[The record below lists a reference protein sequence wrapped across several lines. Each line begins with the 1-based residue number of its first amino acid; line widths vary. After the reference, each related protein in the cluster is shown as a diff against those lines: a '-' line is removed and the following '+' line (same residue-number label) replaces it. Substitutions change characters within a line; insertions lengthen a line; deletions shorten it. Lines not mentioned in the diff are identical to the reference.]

1 MENNT
6 IDLENEIITFETDAL
21 KEEQAN
27 AKNNYSYLK
36 SEIEEKKKT
45 LPHPN
50 ITPSTIGRDYED
62 RERINFQKQL
72 NASHWNTINRLQV
85 YYDSKSLY
93 CGHVQIGETYDAFIM
108 DSTALET
115 LPIGNN
121 IILINSDDKRYS
133 DVIQYWHYP
142 DSNTD
147 VVLSRNIS
155 MENKNVTEVDVV
167 LDRRSNLYSSITD
180 SYLRKALI
188 RNKSK
193 NEIQSIIQTIQKKQD
208 FIRQLDKNVSFI
220 VQGCAGSGKTMVLL
234 HRLRYL
240 IFNKEINNDDYVLL
254 TPSQEFKEYIKGVSS
269 KFNINYNKTF
279 TFQEYFA
286 SIASAQ
292 SNRIENSSNELVF
305 GSNYLEIIYSKEFIQ
320 KCFNQ
325 FLTII
330 YKNINKLIEF
340 GEAKQNEL
348 FSTELNGIR
357 DRIESLK
364 KTAISSAQVFSKN
377 IQKYISIE
385 ISDNYHDILTF
396 ANELKAQIDKKEE
409 EAKKSK
415 ITFENLSISPQDERL
430 ITDERLIRLKSDL
443 QAQESQF
450 LKASIF
456 TRNSHKTKLEHL
468 KVKYQELYDKIVS
481 ELLEDDRKAYIENS
495 SKSAKIFPDISF
507 EEAKEIL
514 SNLIQLYE
522 TINNSIKEET
532 KKFDNLDEYFAEK
545 HNEKIA
551 NLTELIDFS
560 TELFDCI
567 ETKVDLLDNSWDIL
581 KKCFDSAFKVYE
593 EFIPYCSD
601 KKTEEQFKCFKQKTD
616 SQLEVYLSTFLFNQ
630 CKKTIKS
637 QFDIKI
643 NKLYKHYWY
652 LLLYCQYLSK
662 SKEHQKAKYV
672 YIDEAQDLSTSEIE
686 LIYKINSSQD
696 KNQLPIL
703 NLFGDVNQTI
713 SSHSTKDWSK
723 VAFIETTYSL
733 DENFRNTNQ
742 IIDFCNNKLPFKMEK
757 VGIDVEAV
765 ACFNSIT
772 EFIKTKEYLTES
784 IVFVVKDEYAEQ
796 DLSISIANTPFNS
809 CAIYTV
815 KKVKGL
821 EFKAVCVVDRDMTIN
836 EKYIS
841 YTRSLSKLIVI
852 NDMPYASNRK
862 ENLIIQDDDSDDS
875 TLLEV
880 EENYEI
886 DYKTSVSDDS
896 NIIMI
901 DCPGE
906 SVKPLQLKMPIEELD
921 LSVRSF
927 NCLKRAGINTV
938 KDITQ
943 LTFDQLSH
951 VHDLGKKSTEEVI
964 QKLET
969 MGLSLKSDD

>member
-1 MENNT
+1 MGNNT
-6 IDLENEIITFETDAL
+6 IDLENEIITFETDVL

-27 AKNNYSYLK
+27 ARKNYSYLK

-50 ITPSTIGRDYED
+50 ITPTTIGRDYED
-62 RERINFQKQL
+62 RERINFQKEL
-72 NASHWNTINRLQV
+72 NASHWHTINKLQG
-85 YYDSKSLY
+85 YYDSESLY

-108 DSTALET
+108 DSSALET
-115 LPIGNN
+115 LPMGEN
-121 IILINSDDKRYS
+121 IVLINSDDKRYS
-133 DVIQYWHYP
+133 DVIKRWHSPKEYP
-142 DSNTD
+142 D
-147 VVLSRNIS
+147 VVLSRNIT
-155 MENKNVTEVDVV
+155 MENKHVTIVDPFY
-167 LDRRSNLYSSITD
+167 DQRSDLYSSITD

-208 FIRQLDKNVSFI
+208 YIRQLDKDISFI

-240 IFNKEINNDDYVLL
+240 IFNKEINNDDYILL
-254 TPSQEFKEYIKGVSS
+254 TPSQEFKEYIRGVSN
-269 KFNINYNKTF
+269 KFNINHNKTF
-279 TFQEYFA
+279 TFQEYFIN
-286 SIASAQ
+286 SASAQ
-292 SNRIENSSNELVF
+292 SNRSENSSNELVF
-305 GSNYLEIIYSKEFIQ
+305 DAKYLETVYSKEFIQ

-330 YKNINKLIEF
+330 YENINKLIEF
-340 GEAKQNEL
+340 SEAKQNEL
-348 FSTELNGIR
+348 FSIELNEIR
-357 DRIESLK
+357 GKIESFK
-364 KTAISSAQVFSKN
+364 KTAISGAQVFSKN

-385 ISDNYHDILTF
+385 ISEDYHDILTF

-409 EAKKSK
+409 ESKKSK
-415 ITFENLSISPQDERL
+415 ITFENLSISSQDERL
-430 ITDERLIRLKSDL
+430 ITDERIIRLKNEL
-443 QAQESQF
+443 QAQEAQF

-481 ELLEDDRKAYIENS
+481 ELLEHDRKAYIENS
-495 SKSAKIFPDISF
+495 SKSAEIFPDISF

-522 TINNSIKEET
+522 TIDNSIHEET

-551 NLTELIDFS
+551 NLTKLIDFS
-560 TELFDCI
+560 IELFDCI
-567 ETKVDLLDNSWDIL
+567 ETNVDLLNNSWDIL

-593 EFIPYCSD
+593 EFIPYSND

-630 CKKTIKS
+630 CKKAIKS
-637 QFDIKI
+637 RFDIKL

-652 LLLYCQYLSK
+652 LLLYCQYLTK
-662 SKEHQKAKYV
+662 SKEHKKAKYI

-696 KNQLPIL
+696 KNQTPIL

-713 SSHSTKDWSK
+713 SPHSTKDWSK
-723 VAFIETTYSL
+723 LAFIETTYSL

-742 IIDFCNNKLPFKMEK
+742 IIEFCNNQLPFKMEK
-757 VGIDVEAV
+757 VGVDIEEV
-765 ACFNSIT
+765 ACFNSIS
-772 EFIKTKEYLTES
+772 EFIKAKDYLAES

-796 DLSISIANTPFNS
+796 DLSISLTNTPFNG

-852 NDMPYASNRK
+852 NDVPYVSDRK

-886 DYKTSVSDDS
+886 DYKTSASDDS
-896 NIIMI
+896 NIII
-901 DCPGE
+901 
-906 SVKPLQLKMPIEELD
+906 
-921 LSVRSF
+921 
-927 NCLKRAGINTV
+927 
-938 KDITQ
+938 
-943 LTFDQLSH
+943 
-951 VHDLGKKSTEEVI
+951 
-964 QKLET
+964 
-969 MGLSLKSDD
+969 